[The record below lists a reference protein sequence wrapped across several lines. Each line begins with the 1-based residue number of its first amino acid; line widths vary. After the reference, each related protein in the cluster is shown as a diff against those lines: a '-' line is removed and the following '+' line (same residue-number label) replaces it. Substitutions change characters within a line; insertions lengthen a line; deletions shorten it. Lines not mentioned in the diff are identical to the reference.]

1 MVLPWKGS
9 VGFNLPTVNIR
20 IIMEK
25 KLKKVTITSTKALE
39 KAQYVPT
46 QLVVATVEGQSEPKY
61 WEMINGHDSVHA
73 LIINR
78 ETEEIIVVKQ
88 VRIPFLVN
96 KIKEVTEQAKIAGIN
111 DSTLQKRIDKIT
123 GEVVECA
130 AGLVDKNI
138 PIDQI
143 VKEEI
148 LEECG
153 YDAPLEAIK
162 ALKVLRSSV
171 GTQGTRSY
179 TYIVEVDE
187 SMKVNEGGGLP
198 EEDIAVIR
206 IKFEDVYSWLF
217 EEENDTDAV
226 TSFLLTYFMFMD
238 INESF

>member
-1 MVLPWKGS
+1 M
-9 VGFNLPTVNIR
+9 NQI
-20 IIMEK
+20 
-25 KLKKVTITSTKALE
+25 LKKVTITNTKALE
-39 KAQYVPT
+39 KAKYVPT
-46 QLVVATVEGQSEPKY
+46 QLVVASVEGQSEPKY

-96 KIKEVTEQAKIAGIN
+96 NIKEVTAQAKIDGIN
-111 DSTLQKRIDKIT
+111 NSTLQKKIDKIT
-123 GEVVECA
+123 GEVTEAC

-153 YDAPLEAIK
+153 YDVPLESIK
-162 ALKVLRSSV
+162 HIKTLRSSV
-171 GTQGTRSY
+171 GTVGARSY
-179 TYIVEVDE
+179 AYIVEVDE
-187 SMKVNEGGGLP
+187 SMKVNDGGGLP

-206 IKFEDVYSWLF
+206 IKFEDVFEWLY
-217 EEENDTDAV
+217 EEDNATDVITA
-226 TSFLLTYFMFMD
+226 LLFTYFMFMD

>member
-1 MVLPWKGS
+1 M
-9 VGFNLPTVNIR
+9 TQ
-20 IIMEK
+20 

-46 QLVVATVEGQSEPKY
+46 QLVIAAVEGQTEPKY

-96 KIKEVTEQAKIAGIN
+96 KIKEVTEQAKIDKIDKSA
-111 DSTLQKRIDKIT
+111 LQKRIDMIT

-130 AGLVDKNI
+130 AGLVDKDADI
-138 PIDQI
+138 EQI

-153 YDAPLEAIK
+153 YEVPLTEIK
-162 ALKVLRSSV
+162 HIKTLRSSV
-171 GTQGTRSY
+171 GTVGTRSY
-179 TYIVEVDE
+179 AYIAEVDE
-187 SMKVNEGGGLP
+187 SMKINEGGGLP

-206 IKFEDVYSWLF
+206 IKFEDIWAWLY
-217 EEENDTDAV
+217 EEDNGTDAI
-226 TSFLLTYFMFMD
+226 TALLLTYFMFMD
-238 INESF
+238 TNENF

>member
-1 MVLPWKGS
+1 
-9 VGFNLPTVNIR
+9 
-20 IIMEK
+20 MEK
-25 KLKKVTITSTKALE
+25 QLKKVTITSTKALE

-46 QLVVATVEGQSEPKY
+46 QLVVASVEGQSEPKY
-61 WEMINGHDSVHA
+61 WEMINGHDSVHV
-73 LIINR
+73 LIVNR
-78 ETEEIIVVKQ
+78 ETEEVILVKQ

-96 KIKEVTEQAKIAGIN
+96 KIKEVTAKAKAAGIN
-111 DSTLQKRIDKIT
+111 NSTLQKRIDMVT
-123 GEVVECA
+123 GEITEAC
-130 AGLVDKNI
+130 AGLVDKDANI
-138 PIDQI
+138 NQI

-171 GTQGTRSY
+171 GTQGTISH
-179 TYIVEVDE
+179 TYMVEVDE

-206 IKFEDVYSWLF
+206 IKFEDVFSWLF
-217 EEENDTDAV
+217 EEDNDTDAV

-238 INESF
+238 TNESM